1 MITFKVFELQNLW
14 RIIESDFIFVEKSV
28 TCPCRYQKK
37 KSKYYE
43 KKKITNFQ
51 VMDDY
56 DRVIRYIDKGRP
68 TVFLIQ
74 PFIRKEL
81 KIIEKRV
88 PVNENL

>member
-1 MITFKVFELQNLW
+1 
-14 RIIESDFIFVEKSV
+14 
-28 TCPCRYQKK
+28 
-37 KSKYYE
+37 
-43 KKKITNFQ
+43 
-51 VMDDY
+51 MDDY

-88 PVNENL
+88 PVNENFKIYPK